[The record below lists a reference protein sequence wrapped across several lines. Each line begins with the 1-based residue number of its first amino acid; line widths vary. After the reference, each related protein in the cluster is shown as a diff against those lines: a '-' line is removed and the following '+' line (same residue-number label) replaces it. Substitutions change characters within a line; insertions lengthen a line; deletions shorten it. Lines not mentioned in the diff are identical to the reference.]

1 MADLRLGAID
11 PIRATAG
18 RVAWEGGGHGG
29 HREPPSH
36 RQHQARERV
45 ATLFAPGRAPETID
59 LDYVVDTGGMLV
71 AVLVRDIATGKTIA
85 RVEADDLWR
94 LAGDEAVSGMLMER
108 RG

>member
-1 MADLRLGAID
+1 MTGMGERCDRMPVPCIC
-11 PIRATAG
+11 RAC
-18 RVAWEGGGHGG
+18 RVEQSGQ
-29 HREPPSH
+29 R
-36 RQHQARERV
+36 QARERV
-45 ATLFAPGRAPETID
+45 AKLFAPGRAPETIE

-71 AVLVRDIATGKTIA
+71 AILVRDIATGRTIA